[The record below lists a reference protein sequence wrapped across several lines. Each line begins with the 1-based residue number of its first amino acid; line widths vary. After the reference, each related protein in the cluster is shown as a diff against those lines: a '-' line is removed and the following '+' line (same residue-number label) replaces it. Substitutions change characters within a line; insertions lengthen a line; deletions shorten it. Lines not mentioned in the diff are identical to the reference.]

1 MVCAMIEKR
10 RIICGQE
17 SDGDE
22 GIREKKERKT
32 EPEVL
37 LVGERVVRGGSLQ
50 DRAKWMRLIRNIDPA

>member
-17 SDGDE
+17 RDGDE

-37 LVGERVVRGGSLQ
+37 LVGERESCQGRKLARPS
-50 DRAKWMRLIRNIDPA
+50 